1 MQIRETIGV
10 SLSGPVEGRLLED
23 VVVLADRAGVALG
36 VQHAFSARVRDVR
49 DGGSG
54 LIASRYAEIPL
65 VGPNGEVSGILCRAS
80 VPSDARGV
88 ATPRRRDIASI
99 MPDVAQFLVH
109 NIDNLLAVIDS
120 GLRLL
125 ECQTDA
131 ARRKAILAK
140 MQQAIARGA
149 MSSRQFLDAEQ
160 AGAESIDG
168 FVTGTR
174 LATIASALDWTLPL
188 HITVRAE
195 IAPDLWAFNAD
206 PEELYFAL
214 LDLCQVSA
222 DAMPRGG
229 TITVKAHNVEPSADA
244 SGEFVEIVAAD
255 DGDGMPERILSQAL
269 TSDFTTRA
277 TGHGTGLSQVR
288 RFAEERGGVVCTE
301 SKRGAGTRMRLLLPR
316 AHRAGLPSTIV
327 GTEIAYTPSPNG
339 GMFHVGESR
348 DSFGAI
354 LASANTW
361 RPVQRGSS

>member
-10 SLSGPVEGRLLED
+10 SLSGSVEGPLLED

-65 VGPNGEVSGILCRAS
+65 VGSNGEVSGILCHTG

-88 ATPRRRDIASI
+88 AAPRRRDIASN
-99 MPDVAQFLVH
+99 MPDVAQFLVL
-109 NIDNLLAVIDS
+109 NIDNLLAVIDG

-125 ECQTDA
+125 ECRTDA

-140 MQQAIARGA
+140 IQETIARGA
-149 MSSRQFLDAEQ
+149 MSSRQFLEAEQ
-160 AGAESIDG
+160 ACSRSING

-214 LDLCQVSA
+214 LDLCQNPA

-244 SGEFVEIVAAD
+244 SREFVEIVVAD
-255 DGDGMPERILSQAL
+255 DGDRTPER
-269 TSDFTTRA
+269 TPDFTTKAEGR
-277 TGHGTGLSQVR
+277 GTGLPQVR
-288 RFAEERGGVVCTE
+288 RFAEERGGVFCTE
-301 SKRGAGTRMRLLLPR
+301 SKRGAGTRVRLLLPR
-316 AHRAGLPSTIV
+316 AHAAGLPGMIV
-327 GTEIAYTPSPNG
+327 GTEIAYTSSPNG
-339 GMFHVGESR
+339 GVFHVGEPH

-354 LASANTW
+354 SAGANTW